1 MSARTYR
8 TIAAIL
14 VTVLSAGSAAAWAQA
29 PEKKY
34 DALLGVWDVK
44 MEDGSREFVW
54 EFALRDGKLTGKYTG
69 ASGATDMADLSFEGG
84 TVKFTVTLGGGML
97 IRYEAGVAEDRLV
110 GTLSLEFGE
119 AAVTGTRR
127 K

>member
-1 MSARTYR
+1 MSARTCR
-8 TIAAIL
+8 TIAGIL
-14 VTVLSAGSAAAWAQA
+14 VTVLMAGAGAAWAQA
-29 PEKKY
+29 PEKRY

-54 EFALRDGKLTGKYTG
+54 EFTLKDGLLTGKYTG
-69 ASGATDMADLSFEGG
+69 ASGSSDMAELSFEGG
-84 TVKFTVTLGGGML
+84 TVKFTVTLGGGMV
-97 IRYEAGVAEDRLV
+97 IRYEAAVAEDRLI

-119 AAVTGTRR
+119 AAITGTRR

>member
-1 MSARTYR
+1 MSARAMR

-14 VTVLSAGSAAAWAQA
+14 VTVLSAGAAAAWAQT
-29 PEKKY
+29 PEKTY

-54 EFALRDGKLTGKYTG
+54 EFALKDGQLTGKYTG
-69 ASGATDMADLSFEGG
+69 ASGGTDMADLSFEGG

-97 IRYEAGVAEDRLV
+97 IRYEAAVAEDKLI

>member
-1 MSARTYR
+1 MSAKTHKA
-8 TIAAIL
+8 IAAIL
-14 VTVLSAGSAAAWAQA
+14 VTVLSAGAAAAWAQA
-29 PEKKY
+29 PEKRY

-54 EFALRDGKLTGKYTG
+54 EFTLKDGKLTGKYTG

-119 AAVTGTRR
+119 AAITGTRR